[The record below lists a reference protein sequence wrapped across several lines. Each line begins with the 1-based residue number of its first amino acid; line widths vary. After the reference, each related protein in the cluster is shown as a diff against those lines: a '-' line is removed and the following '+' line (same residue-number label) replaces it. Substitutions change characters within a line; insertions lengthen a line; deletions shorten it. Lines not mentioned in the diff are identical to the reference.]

1 MESLRLDGTTFP
13 QALSITAL
21 PQGGMGVMVRD
32 ISDRTRAEEQLGVL
46 STRDDLT
53 GLLNRRGFR
62 ETVRPLIAGAQRV
75 ASG

>member
-1 MESLRLDGTTFP
+1 
-13 QALSITAL
+13 
-21 PQGGMGVMVRD
+21 MVRD